1 MDREAWWATVH
12 GVVKSQTGLSDFT
25 LLTFFFIGILLF
37 LFDFLNR
44 MQNKVKIL
52 FWGNIYIFPFFFLL
66 EIHNNVQ
73 RI

>member
-1 MDREAWWATVH
+1 M
-12 GVVKSQTGLSDFT
+12 
-25 LLTFFFIGILLF
+25 IGIL

-52 FWGNIYIFPFFFLL
+52 FWGNIYIFPFFSLL
-66 EIHNNVQ
+66 EIHNNAQ